1 MKIVDVVWTRPLV
14 IRDCRLV
21 DTDTVRMIVLLEV
34 DWLFRIC
41 R

>member
-1 MKIVDVVWTRPLV
+1 
-14 IRDCRLV
+14 V